1 MYHISLALSPEQV
14 KQLRF
19 IALER
24 GLTVKELV
32 TRLVVK
38 ELGHTAGVAAKQEAK
53 SKK

>member
-32 TRLVVK
+32 TRLVTK
-38 ELGHTAGVAAKQEAK
+38 ELDQVARSTAKKQK
-53 SKK
+53 T